1 MNASDTVIRRMVADL
16 ESGRAHWVP
25 RPAEAAVRIPRPKTA
40 EDRRAYDAER
50 KARQRAEAR
59 GQS

>member
-1 MNASDTVIRRMVADL
+1 MNPGVTVIRRMVADL

-25 RPAEAAVRIPRPKTA
+25 RPPERADDRPMTDEA
-40 EDRRAYDAER
+40 RRAYERER

-59 GQS
+59 GRS